1 MMMMMMMMMMYFFSL
16 HFSYQD
22 HVFNKLAK
30 VISEPAVT
38 TEKIK
43 IGRFDEIEDS
53 IIINRIGVFSG
64 VADEEQGKKSTDDVD
79 RNQQPVKFRWTGTKI
94 VKYNDEENENIRYLL
109 GGHSELN
116 EEIWDDVAE
125 ELNLNK
131 KSLKRR
137 WNKLQREKELK
148 FFQEEIWDDLAKELN
163 RDKLL
168 VKLRWKK
175 LQEQTK
181 ERKNTEKKEGKFDDD
196 EDSIIRSRIEGHQS
210 DVVDEAIWNELAK
223 DLTRERVLVRRRW
236 DRMKKKQIR
245 NRNIDAYINRQY
257 NR

>member
-1 MMMMMMMMMMYFFSL
+1 
-16 HFSYQD
+16 
-22 HVFNKLAK
+22 
-30 VISEPAVT
+30 
-38 TEKIK
+38 
-43 IGRFDEIEDS
+43 
-53 IIINRIGVFSG
+53 
-64 VADEEQGKKSTDDVD
+64 
-79 RNQQPVKFRWTGTKI
+79 VKFRWNGTKK
-94 VKYNDEENENIRYLL
+94 VKYNVDEENENIRCLL

-137 WNKLQREKELK
+137 WNKLQREKELN

-181 ERKNTEKKEGKFDDD
+181 ERKKTEKKEGKFDDD

-210 DVVDEAIWNELAK
+210 DVVDDATWNELAK
-223 DLTRERVLVRRRW
+223 DLNRVKVLVKRRW
-236 DRMKKKQIR
+236 DRIKKK
-245 NRNIDAYINRQY
+245 
-257 NR
+257 